1 MTLIKIGISVSSS
14 HKGVSPQDGADRMV
28 ERASAARQAG
38 LDSLFVGDH
47 HVTPFPY
54 FQNSV
59 ILARMLSEWGDK
71 PFGALYLLPLWH
83 PVILAEQVAT
93 LASLSPAPFI
103 LQCGLGDNRQGAA
116 MGINM
121 KQKVGRFISCLEV
134 IRALWQGCS
143 VEENRY
149 WNIKA
154 AQISPL
160 PIHKIDVWIGSV
172 VEEAIKRTARVGD
185 GWLASPGL
193 SLDQANQAIKNYR
206 KYCVLYNRKP
216 VCVIR
221 RDVYVG
227 STSAQAKKV
236 VSPYIDEGYRGMS
249 PDALLYGSVSEVA
262 AKIEVLESQGFD
274 QIVIRNI
281 SAEQEQCIETI
292 HRFKEV
298 KAQLA

>member
-1 MTLIKIGISVSSS
+1 MIKIGISVSSS
-14 HKGVSPQDGADRMV
+14 HKGLSPEDGADRMV
-28 ERASAARQAG
+28 ERARAARQAD

-59 ILARMLSEWGDK
+59 ILARMLSEWGEK

-83 PVILAEQVAT
+83 PVILAEQIAT
-93 LASLSPAPFI
+93 LASLSRAPFI
-103 LQCGLGDNRQGAA
+103 LQCGLGDNRQGKA
-116 MGINM
+116 MGIDM
-121 KQKVGRFISCLEV
+121 KQKVGRFIACLEV
-134 IRALWQGCS
+134 IRALWQGGS

-149 WNIKA
+149 WNIKG

-160 PIHKIDVWIGSV
+160 PSHEIEVWIGSV
-172 VEEAIKRTARVGD
+172 VGDAIKRTAKLGD

-193 SLDQANQAIKNYR
+193 TPDQANQAIKEYR
-206 KYCVLYNRKP
+206 SYCDFFHRKP
-216 VCVIR
+216 LCAIR

-227 STSAQAKKV
+227 SSSAEAKKV
-236 VSPYIDEGYRGMS
+236 VSPYIEKGYRGMP

-262 AKIEVLESQGFD
+262 GQVGVLKAQGFD
-274 QIVIRNI
+274 QVIIRNI
-281 SAEQEQCIETI
+281 SGDQEKCIETI

>member
-1 MTLIKIGISVSSS
+1 MIKIGISVSSS

-28 ERASAARQAG
+28 ERARAARQAD

-93 LASLSPAPFI
+93 LASLSHLSCNAV
-103 LQCGLGDNRQGAA
+103 LGDNRQGAA
-116 MGINM
+116 MGIDM
-121 KQKVGRFISCLEV
+121 KHKVGRFISCLEV

-172 VEEAIKRTARVGD
+172 VQEAIKRTARLGD
-185 GWLASPGL
+185 GWIASPGL
-193 SLDQANQAIKNYR
+193 TPDQADQAIKDYR
-206 KYCVLYNRKP
+206 KYCGLY
-216 VCVIR
+216 
-221 RDVYVG
+221 
-227 STSAQAKKV
+227 SAQFDGMYMLARPAHKQKK
-236 VSPYIDEGYRGMS
+236 
-249 PDALLYGSVSEVA
+249 
-262 AKIEVLESQGFD
+262 
-274 QIVIRNI
+274 
-281 SAEQEQCIETI
+281 
-292 HRFKEV
+292 
-298 KAQLA
+298 